1 MLTTKTIL
9 EQLTGNG
16 MVDALTTLLTEC
28 LHDFADVQKKYL
40 DAMDTLRRELG
51 GNVSP
56 CAQDE
61 MRAIE
66 KQAVSNL
73 IFSGFLGLKAN
84 LDNFIDPTARNF
96 LEVDSDIYL
105 RERMARM
112 LPEYQNAQN
121 TRNRFY
127 ALLSP
132 AQREVYEAVIA
143 YIGYLETVGPKLAHY
158 YGYIL
163 GNDLLPWVIP
173 GYYADPVQT
182 AHYTAMLQ
190 EYFGKEIVKPTG
202 VLNMS

>member
-1 MLTTKTIL
+1 MLTKTIL

-16 MVDALTTLLTEC
+16 MVDALVTVLTESMQ
-28 LHDFADVQKKYL
+28 DFADVQKKYL
-40 DAMDTLRRELG
+40 DAMDVLRAELG
-51 GNVSP
+51 DNVSP
-56 CAQDE
+56 SAQDE

-66 KQAVSNL
+66 KQTASNL
-73 IFSGFLGLKAN
+73 LFSGFLGLKEN
-84 LDNFIDPTARNF
+84 LDNFIDPAARNF

-112 LPEYQNAQN
+112 FPEYQNAQN

-143 YIGYLETVGPKLAHY
+143 YTSYLETVGPKLAHY

-182 AHYTAMLQ
+182 ARYTAMLQ
-190 EYFGKEIVKPTG
+190 EYFGKEILKSIG
-202 VLNMS
+202 G